1 MKLRSKLTLTAA
13 LATLLSTLLLGG
25 AVLAFGF
32 NAGLSLVDEQLS
44 AMARSVEKTNDD
56 QLSTALLLVQSQD
69 IGLVYVDAEKTET
82 VLQELRS
89 ETGTELVR
97 SMSVSLGDGEKLVF
111 TKSAEYLLQTL
122 QSSIFATLAFSFIAT
137 AIATLITRLVLRK
150 DLQSLGRLTKSASDV
165 AETFSLAPIDP
176 GSSAEVRELNS
187 ALESMLEQLQQSQH
201 RLQDFLSDTSH
212 ELRTPLT
219 VIRGYLELLTS
230 HEALDKTKIDA
241 ALAKSL
247 NEALRMQNQVN
258 GLLELAEL
266 GSAPDFNFE
275 SVDLATVIE
284 DKLADLRM
292 LQPKRKVS
300 FAATEPLELTGS
312 ADQLNRFFANA
323 IANIRNHTDETC
335 EVQVTASIDNEFVH
349 VQIDDAGPGM
359 PELESGAVET
369 KFRRFDKSKES
380 SGSGLGLS
388 IMAKI
393 AELHGGQLSL
403 SKSELGGLKV
413 SAKFKRS

>member
-13 LATLLSTLLLGG
+13 LATLLSTLLLSG
-25 AVLAFGF
+25 AVLAFGL

-44 AMARSVEKTNDD
+44 AMARSVENTNDD

-89 ETGTELVR
+89 SAGTELVR

-111 TKSAEYLLQTL
+111 TKSAEYLMQTL

-150 DLQSLGRLTKSASDV
+150 DLRSLSRLTQSAAGV
-165 AETFSLAPIDP
+165 AETYSLAPIVP
-176 GSSAEVRELNS
+176 GSSAEVRELNA
-187 ALESMLEQLQQSQH
+187 ALATMLEQLQQSQR

-219 VIRGYLELLTS
+219 VIRGYLELLTAHDS
-230 HEALDKTKIDA
+230 LDKEKIDA

-258 GLLELAEL
+258 SLLELAEL
-266 GSAPDFNFE
+266 GSVPDDNFE
-275 SVDLATVIE
+275 QIDLGAVIE
-284 DKLADLRM
+284 DKLADLRA
-292 LQPKRKVS
+292 LQPKRSVNFTS
-300 FAATEPLELTGS
+300 NEPLELIGS
-312 ADQLNRFFANA
+312 AEQLNRFFANVF
-323 IANIRNHTDETC
+323 ANVRNHTDETC
-335 EVQVTASIDNEFVH
+335 EVQVTASINQQFVQ
-349 VQIDDAGPGM
+349 VEIDDAGPGM

-369 KFRRFDKSKES
+369 KFRRFDKSKDS

-403 SKSELGGLKV
+403 SKSQLGGLKV
-413 SAKFKRS
+413 TAKFKRT

>member
-1 MKLRSKLTLTAA
+1 MKLRIKLTLTAA
-13 LATLLSTLLLGG
+13 LATLLSTLFLGG

-32 NAGLSLVDEQLS
+32 NAGLTLVDEQLTALAS
-44 AMARSVEKTNDD
+44 TVENTNDD

-69 IGLVYVDAEKTET
+69 IGLAYIDADNSET

-89 ETGTELVR
+89 VSENELLR
-97 SMSVSLGDGEKLVF
+97 TKEVSLGDGERVVF
-111 TKSAEYLLQTL
+111 TKSADYLTQTL
-122 QSSIFATLAFSFIAT
+122 LSSVFATFAFSIIAA
-137 AIATLITRLVLRK
+137 AIATMITQLVLRK
-150 DLQSLGRLTKSASDV
+150 DLRSLSHLTKSAAGV

-176 GSSAEVRELNS
+176 DSSAEVRELNS
-187 ALESMLEQLQQSQH
+187 ALENMLQRLQQSQQ

-230 HEALDKTKIDA
+230 HEVLDKTRIDA

-266 GSAPDFNFE
+266 GSAPNFNFE
-275 SVDLATVIE
+275 SVDLAAVIE

-335 EVQVTASIDNEFVH
+335 EVQVNATIDDEFVH

-359 PELESGAVET
+359 PALDEGVVAT

-380 SGSGLGLS
+380 TGSGLGLS

-393 AELHGGQLSL
+393 AEVHGGQLLL

>member
-32 NAGLSLVDEQLS
+32 NAGLSLVDDQLS
-44 AMARSVEKTNDD
+44 AMARSVENTNDD

-69 IGLVYVDAEKTET
+69 IGLVYVDAEKTVT

-89 ETGTELVR
+89 SAGTELVR
-97 SMSVSLGDGEKLVF
+97 SKSVSLGDGEKLVF
-111 TKSAEYLLQTL
+111 TKSAEYLMQTL

-150 DLQSLGRLTKSASDV
+150 DLRSLGRLTKSAAGV
-165 AETFSLAPIDP
+165 AETYSLAPIEP
-176 GSSAEVRELNS
+176 GSSAEVRELNA
-187 ALESMLEQLQQSQH
+187 ALATMLEQLQQSQR

-219 VIRGYLELLTS
+219 VIRGYLELLTAHDS
-230 HEALDKTKIDA
+230 LDKEKIDA
-241 ALAKSL
+241 VLAKSL

-266 GSAPDFNFE
+266 GSVPDDNFE
-275 SVDLATVIE
+275 SLDLAAIIE
-284 DKLADLRM
+284 DKLADLKA
-292 LQPKRKVS
+292 LQPKRTVDFTANK
-300 FAATEPLELTGS
+300 PLELIGS
-312 ADQLNRFFANA
+312 ADQLNRFFANVF
-323 IANIRNHTDETC
+323 ANVRNHTDETC
-335 EVQVTASIDNEFVH
+335 EVQVTATINQQFVQ
-349 VQIDDAGPGM
+349 VEIDDAGTGM

-369 KFRRFDKSKES
+369 KFRRFDKSKDS

-403 SKSELGGLKV
+403 SKSQLGGLKV
-413 SAKFKRS
+413 TAKFKRS

>member
-25 AVLAFGF
+25 AVLALGF
-32 NAGLSLVDEQLS
+32 NAGLALVDEQLA
-44 AMARSVEKTNDD
+44 AMARSVENTNDD

-69 IGLVYVDAEKTET
+69 IGLVYVDVDKSET

-89 ETGTELVR
+89 SADTELVR
-97 SMSVSLGDGEKLVF
+97 SKSVSLGDGEKLVF
-111 TKSAEYLLQTL
+111 TKSAEYIMQTL
-122 QSSIFATLAFSFIAT
+122 QSSIFATLTFSFIAA

-150 DLQSLGRLTKSASDV
+150 DLLSLSRLTKSASGV
-165 AETFSLAPIDP
+165 AETYSLAPIDP
-176 GSSAEVRELNS
+176 GSSAEVRELNA
-187 ALESMLEQLQQSQH
+187 ALETMLEQLQQSQH

-219 VIRGYLELLTS
+219 VIRGYLELLTAHDS
-230 HEALDKTKIDA
+230 LDKDKIDA
-241 ALAKSL
+241 ALTKSL

-266 GSAPDFNFE
+266 GSVPDDNFE
-275 SVDLATVIE
+275 SLDLAAIIE
-284 DKLADLRM
+284 DKLADLRA
-292 LQPKRKVS
+292 LQPKRTVN
-300 FAATEPLELTGS
+300 FTANEPLDLIGS
-312 ADQLNRFFANA
+312 TDQLNRFFANVF
-323 IANIRNHTDETC
+323 ANIRNHTDETC
-335 EVQVTASIDNEFVH
+335 EVQVTATVNQHFVQ
-349 VQIDDAGPGM
+349 VEIDDAGPGM
-359 PELESGAVET
+359 PELESGAIET
-369 KFRRFDKSKES
+369 KFRRFDKSKDS

-403 SKSELGGLKV
+403 SKSPLGGLKV
-413 SAKFKRS
+413 TAYFKRS

>member
-89 ETGTELVR
+89 ATGTELVR
-97 SMSVSLGDGEKLVF
+97 SKSVSLGDGEKLVF
-111 TKSAEYLLQTL
+111 TMSAEYLLQTL

-150 DLQSLGRLTKSASDV
+150 DLLSLGRLTKSASDV

-187 ALESMLEQLQQSQH
+187 ALESMLDQLQQSQH

-219 VIRGYLELLTS
+219 VIRGYLELLTAHDS
-230 HEALDKTKIDA
+230 LDKEKIDA

-258 GLLELAEL
+258 SLLELAEL
-266 GSAPDFNFE
+266 GSVPDDNFE
-275 SVDLATVIE
+275 QIDLGAVIE
-284 DKLADLRM
+284 DKLADLRA
-292 LQPKRKVS
+292 LQPKRSVNFTS
-300 FAATEPLELTGS
+300 NEPLELIGS
-312 ADQLNRFFANA
+312 TDQLNRFFANVF
-323 IANIRNHTDETC
+323 ANIRNHTDETC
-335 EVQVTASIDNEFVH
+335 EVQVTASINQQFVQ
-349 VQIDDAGPGM
+349 VEIDDAGPGM

-369 KFRRFDKSKES
+369 KFRRFDKSKDS

-403 SKSELGGLKV
+403 SKSPLGGLKV
-413 SAKFKRS
+413 TAKFKRS

>member
-1 MKLRSKLTLTAA
+1 MRLSIKLTLTAA

-32 NAGLSLVDEQLS
+32 NAGLTLVDEQLT
-44 AMARSVEKTNDD
+44 ALAGTVENTNDD

-69 IGLVYVDAEKTET
+69 IGLAYIDADNSET

-89 ETGTELVR
+89 VSGNELIRTKEVA
-97 SMSVSLGDGEKLVF
+97 LGDGERLVF
-111 TKSAEYLLQTL
+111 AKSAGYLTQTL
-122 QSSIFATLAFSFIAT
+122 LSSVLATLAFSIIAA
-137 AIATLITRLVLRK
+137 AIATMITGLVLRK
-150 DLQSLGRLTKSASDV
+150 DLRSLSRLTKSAAGV

-176 GSSAEVRELNS
+176 GSSAEVRELNL
-187 ALESMLEQLQQSQH
+187 ALENMLHRLQQSQQ

-219 VIRGYLELLTS
+219 VIRGYLELLSS
-230 HEALDKTKIDA
+230 HQALDKAKIDA

-247 NEALRMQNQVN
+247 NETLRMQNQVN

-266 GSAPDFNFE
+266 GSVPDVNLE
-275 SVDLATVIE
+275 SFDLAAVIE
-284 DKLADLRM
+284 GKLADLRV
-292 LQPKRKVS
+292 LQPKRTVS
-300 FAATEPLELTGS
+300 FAATGPLELTGS
-312 ADQLNRFFANA
+312 AEQLNRFFANA
-323 IANIRNHTDETC
+323 FANVRNHTDETC
-335 EVQVTASIDNEFVH
+335 EVQVTATSDLEFVY

-359 PELESGAVET
+359 PALDEGVVAT

-393 AELHGGQLSL
+393 AELHGGQVSL
-403 SKSELGGLKV
+403 SKSELGGIKV
-413 SAKFKRS
+413 SAKFKCS

>member
-1 MKLRSKLTLTAA
+1 MKLRIKLTLTAA
-13 LATLLSTLLLGG
+13 LATLLSTLFLGG

-32 NAGLSLVDEQLS
+32 NAGLTLVDEQLTALAS
-44 AMARSVEKTNDD
+44 TVENTNDD

-69 IGLVYVDAEKTET
+69 IGLAYIDADNSET

-89 ETGTELVR
+89 VSENELLR
-97 SMSVSLGDGEKLVF
+97 TKEVSLGDGERVVF
-111 TKSAEYLLQTL
+111 TKSADYLTQTL
-122 QSSIFATLAFSFIAT
+122 LSSVFATFAFSIIAA
-137 AIATLITRLVLRK
+137 AIATMITQLVLRK
-150 DLQSLGRLTKSASDV
+150 DLRSLSHLTKSAAGV

-187 ALESMLEQLQQSQH
+187 ALENMLQRLQQSQQ

-230 HEALDKTKIDA
+230 HEVLDKTRIDA

-292 LQPKRKVS
+292 LQPKRNVS
-300 FAATEPLELTGS
+300 FAGTEPLELTGS

-335 EVQVTASIDNEFVH
+335 EVQVKATIDDEFVH

-359 PELESGAVET
+359 PAFDEGLVAT

-393 AELHGGQLSL
+393 AELHGGQVSL

>member
-25 AVLAFGF
+25 AVLALGF
-32 NAGLSLVDEQLS
+32 NAGLALVDEQLA
-44 AMARSVEKTNDD
+44 AMARSVENTNDD

-69 IGLVYVDAEKTET
+69 IGLVYVDVDKSET

-89 ETGTELVR
+89 SADTELVR
-97 SMSVSLGDGEKLVF
+97 SKSVSLGDGEKLVF
-111 TKSAEYLLQTL
+111 TKSAEYIMQTL
-122 QSSIFATLAFSFIAT
+122 QSSIFATLTFSFIAA

-150 DLQSLGRLTKSASDV
+150 DLLSLSRLTKSASGV
-165 AETFSLAPIDP
+165 AETYSLAPIDP
-176 GSSAEVRELNS
+176 GSSAEVRELNA
-187 ALESMLEQLQQSQH
+187 ALETMLEQLQQSQH

-219 VIRGYLELLTS
+219 VIRGYLELLTAHDS
-230 HEALDKTKIDA
+230 LDKDKIDA
-241 ALAKSL
+241 ALTKSL

-266 GSAPDFNFE
+266 GSVPDDNFE
-275 SVDLATVIE
+275 SLDLAAIIE
-284 DKLADLRM
+284 DKLADLKA
-292 LQPKRKVS
+292 LQPKRTVN
-300 FAATEPLELTGS
+300 FTANEPLDLIGS
-312 ADQLNRFFANA
+312 TDQLNRFFANVF
-323 IANIRNHTDETC
+323 ANIRNHTDETC
-335 EVQVTASIDNEFVH
+335 EVQVTATVNQHFVQ
-349 VQIDDAGPGM
+349 VEIDDAGPGM
-359 PELESGAVET
+359 PELESGAIET
-369 KFRRFDKSKES
+369 KFRRFDKSKDS

-403 SKSELGGLKV
+403 SKSPLGGLKV
-413 SAKFKRS
+413 TAYFKRS